1 MFEHK
6 SFSFGHW
13 PNGCRYRVAAQLLE
27 CGDALVTVDDQKAA
41 ARFDDDDRRLL
52 ADLSQRSDQPTL
64 ARVGVLIGGLAV
76 ALVMA
81 WFSQPGKRFIAY
93 GRESY
98 EETKRVVWPSRKETL
113 TTTGIVFAF
122 VVVMAILLFVVDK
135 SLEWFLYDML
145 LSWR

>member
-1 MFEHK
+1 MTTQNVETVSSK
-6 SFSFGHW
+6 
-13 PNGCRYRVAAQLLE
+13 ADL
-27 CGDALVTVDDQKAA
+27 ALVAVAVLAA
-41 ARFDDDDRRLL
+41 AAGVLGFTFLT
-52 ADLSQRSDQPTL
+52 DQSTL

-81 WFSQPGKRFIAY
+81 WFSHPGKRFLAY

-122 VVVMAILLFVVDK
+122 VVIMAVLLFVVDK
-135 SLEWFLYDML
+135 SLEWFLYDVL